1 MRLQLHNLSVK
12 YDNFTAL
19 DDVSIDFSPGIYGLV
34 GSNGA
39 GKTTL
44 IKAITLLTKISNG
57 SVEYNEK
64 KVKLDLKSYRN
75 DIGIMPQSIVGYGDL
90 KGRRFLYYMAALK
103 GCTKEEATLQI
114 NHLIQEVG
122 LENHMNKR
130 IKAMSGGM
138 KQRLMFAQALLG
150 NPKILILDEPT
161 AGLDPLER
169 MKMRNIISKYS
180 SGKIVLIATH
190 VMQDIEYIAKKVIFL
205 QKGKLVYND
214 TISNLLD
221 SINGHVQEIEIPASD
236 YDLFAENNLISNVFR
251 DGDKALVR
259 YVSNAKVGSVI
270 SPNLEDAYLF
280 YLGER

>member
-64 KVKLDLKSYRN
+64 NVKLDLKSYRN

-236 YDLFAENNLISNVFR
+236 YDLFADNNLISNVFR

>member
-64 KVKLDLKSYRN
+64 NVKLDLKSYRN